1 MKSYKIHLIRHGL
14 TEANEK
20 GMYLGRTDLPLSP
33 SGLADLLH
41 KKEEAVYPTA
51 KYFYTAPLSRCRQTL
66 EVLYP
71 GNQAE
76 VIAELTE
83 CDFGRFDGKTAAELQ
98 YDDDFQKWITG
109 ASTLIPD
116 GEDAAAFQ
124 ARVMAAFESI
134 VEDVMKKGDGDA
146 VICTHGG
153 VIMLIMAAYALPQAD
168 VSAWGA
174 EAGCGFTVRVSP
186 SLWMREPVAEAI
198 DYVPLIPVTD
208 GEQA

>member
-1 MKSYKIHLIRHGL
+1 MKNYKIHLIRHGL
-14 TEANEK
+14 TAANEQGLYIGK
-20 GMYLGRTDLPLSP
+20 TDLPLSP
-33 SGLADLLH
+33 AGLSDLLR
-41 KKEEAVYPTA
+41 KKEEAVYPQA
-51 KYFYTAPLSRCRQTL
+51 KYFYTSPLSRCVQTL

-71 GNQAE
+71 NCSAE
-76 VIAELTE
+76 QIAELAE
-83 CDFGRFDGKTAAELQ
+83 CDFGEWDNKSAEELKL
-98 YDDDFQKWITG
+98 DDEFQKWITG
-109 ASTLIPD
+109 TTTAIPG
-116 GEDAAAFQ
+116 GEDAATFQ

-198 DYVPLIPVTD
+198 DYVPLIPNK
-208 GEQA
+208 

>member
-20 GMYLGRTDLPLSP
+20 GLYLGKTDLPLSP
-33 SGLADLLH
+33 GGLADLIT
-41 KKEEAVYPTA
+41 KKEEAEYPPA
-51 KYFYTAPLSRCRQTL
+51 KYFYRSPLMRCKQTL
-66 EVLYP
+66 TVLYP
-71 GNQAE
+71 EAQAE
-76 VIAELTE
+76 VVDQLAE
-83 CDFGRFDGKTAAELQ
+83 CDFGIWDGKSAAELQ
-98 YDDDFQKWITG
+98 LDEEFGRWICG
-109 ASTLIPD
+109 ELSAIPG

-153 VIMLIMAAYALPQAD
+153 VIMMIMAAYALPQAD
-168 VSAWGA
+168 ASAWGCDP
-174 EAGCGFTVRVSP
+174 GCGFTLRVSP

-198 DYVPLIPVTD
+198 DYVPLIPLD
-208 GEQA
+208 Q

>member
-14 TEANEK
+14 TAANEQGLYIGK
-20 GMYLGRTDLPLSP
+20 TDLPLSP
-33 SGLADLLH
+33 VGLADLLR
-41 KKEEAVYPTA
+41 KKEEAEYPAA
-51 KYFYTAPLSRCRQTL
+51 KYFYTSPLARCRQTV
-66 EVLYP
+66 ETLYP
-71 GNQAE
+71 NSNAE
-76 VIAELTE
+76 VITELAE
-83 CDFGRFDGKTAAELQ
+83 CDFGEWEGKSAEELKV
-98 YDDDFQKWITG
+98 DDEFQKWITG
-109 ASTLIPD
+109 ATTTIPG
-116 GEDAAAFQ
+116 GEDAATFQ

-168 VSAWGA
+168 VSEWGA

-198 DYVPLIPVTD
+198 NYVPLIPNK
-208 GEQA
+208 

>member
-14 TEANEK
+14 TAANEQGLYIGK
-20 GMYLGRTDLPLSP
+20 TDLPLSP
-33 SGLADLLH
+33 AGLADLLQ
-41 KKEEAVYPTA
+41 KKGEAEYPKA
-51 KYFYTAPLSRCRQTL
+51 KYFYTSPLSRCVQTL

-71 GNQAE
+71 NCGAE
-76 VIAELTE
+76 AVSELSE
-83 CDFGRFDGKTAAELQ
+83 CDFGEWDGKSVEQLKL
-98 YDDDFQKWITG
+98 DDDFQKWITG
-109 ASTLIPD
+109 ASTAIPG

-124 ARVMAAFESI
+124 ARVMAAFESV

-186 SLWMREPVAEAI
+186 SLWMREPVCEAI
-198 DYVPLIPVTD
+198 DYVPLIPNT
-208 GEQA
+208 

>member
-1 MKSYKIHLIRHGL
+1 MKSYKIHVIRHGL
-14 TEANEK
+14 TEGNER
-20 GMYLGRTDLPLSP
+20 GLYIGQTDLPLSP
-33 SGLADLLH
+33 AGLADLLR
-41 KKEEAVYPTA
+41 KKEEAVYPAA
-51 KYFYTAPLSRCRQTL
+51 KYFYCSPLTRCRQTL

-71 GNQAE
+71 NNNAE
-76 VIAELTE
+76 VVTELSE
-83 CDFGRFDGKTAAELQ
+83 CDFGDWDGKSAEELK
-98 YDDDFQKWITG
+98 YDEAFEQWITG
-109 ASTLIPD
+109 ASTAIPN

-174 EAGCGFTVRVSP
+174 EAGCGFTLRVSP

-198 DYVPLIPVTD
+198 DYVPLIPD
-208 GEQA
+208 K

>member
-14 TEANEK
+14 TAANAQGLYIGK
-20 GMYLGRTDLPLSP
+20 TDLPLSP
-33 SGLADLLH
+33 EGLVDLLR
-41 KKEEAVYPTA
+41 KKEEAVYPEA
-51 KYFYTAPLSRCRQTL
+51 KYFYTSPLSRCAQTL

-71 GNQAE
+71 NTSAE
-76 VIAELTE
+76 TVAELSE
-83 CDFGRFDGKTAAELQ
+83 CDFGDWDGKSAEELKF
-98 YDDDFQKWITG
+98 DEDFQKWITG
-109 ASTLIPD
+109 ASTAIPN
-116 GEDAAAFQ
+116 GEDAVTFQ

-186 SLWMREPVAEAI
+186 SLWMREPVCEAI
-198 DYVPLIPVTD
+198 DYVPLIPNAPV
-208 GEQA
+208 

>member
-14 TEANEK
+14 TAANEQGLYIGK
-20 GMYLGRTDLPLSP
+20 TDLPLSP
-33 SGLADLLH
+33 TGLSDLLS
-41 KKEEAVYPTA
+41 KKQEAVYPTA
-51 KYFYTAPLSRCRQTL
+51 KYFYTGPLTRCRQTL

-71 GNQAE
+71 NSGAE
-76 VIAELTE
+76 IVDELSE
-83 CDFGRFDGKTAAELQ
+83 CDFGEWDGKSAAELKL
-98 YDDDFQKWITG
+98 DDAFQKWIRG
-109 ASTLIPD
+109 ASTAIPG

-146 VICTHGG
+146 VICTHAG

-174 EAGCGFTVRVSP
+174 EAGCGFTLRVTP

-198 DYVPLIPVTD
+198 DYVPLIPSD
-208 GEQA
+208 ISEQ